1 VARPGSRRA
10 RSTTEKLREATP
22 VTEPREA
29 REAPGAKDR
38 PEVAPVPEP
47 KKVRAATSVD
57 EAEQSLTAAPV
68 PGANPVGAAAPV
80 IEPEDASAAA
90 PVDETEA
97 TGEAAPVTRTP
108 ASDTGR
114 KRVRAA
120 ADDVHEARPSD
131 RKATADD
138 GEDSDETAEPVDEEE
153 PDGDALA
160 EVEPVAEAPRPTRAA
175 RAARGSERGIARADP
190 MSAYMAEV
198 QRHPL
203 LSREDEERLARRYR
217 STGDLDAAARLVS
230 ANLRLVVKLAH
241 EYHRNPLSLLDLV
254 QEGNIG
260 LMQAVKKFDPE
271 RGVKLSTYAAWWIRA
286 YILRYIMDNWKLVKI
301 GTTEAQ
307 RKLFFKLRQ
316 EQERLLKQGYEATPK
331 LLAERLNVTEQDV
344 VEMDQRLGPDEVS
357 IDAPAGDDSD
367 ATRGDRILPASGFPA
382 ADERLASEELKRL
395 FRDKLEAFGK
405 TLEGKEKYIFEKR
418 LTADEP
424 MTLQDIGTHFGFSRE
439 RARQIEAALVN
450 RMRDFVRSEMPDFDL
465 VAETKP

>member
-1 VARPGSRRA
+1 M
-10 RSTTEKLREATP
+10 TP
-22 VTEPREA
+22 VEEETEGSAGDSSEETEPVEA
-29 REAPGAKDR
+29 
-38 PEVAPVPEP
+38 
-47 KKVRAATSVD
+47 
-57 EAEQSLTAAPV
+57 
-68 PGANPVGAAAPV
+68 
-80 IEPEDASAAA
+80 I
-90 PVDETEA
+90 
-97 TGEAAPVTRTP
+97 
-108 ASDTGR
+108 
-114 KRVRAA
+114 
-120 ADDVHEARPSD
+120 
-131 RKATADD
+131 
-138 GEDSDETAEPVDEEE
+138 E
-153 PDGDALA
+153 PDGEEL
-160 EVEPVAEAPRPTRAA
+160 EELEPVADSPAPARRPSRSTD
-175 RAARGSERGIARADP
+175 RGIARADP

-203 LSREDEERLARRYR
+203 LPREEEQRLARLYR
-217 STGDLDAAARLVS
+217 SSGDLDAAARLVS

-260 LMQAVKKFDPE
+260 LMQAVKKFDPD

-286 YILRYIMDNWKLVKI
+286 YILRYIMDNWKLVKL

-357 IDAPAGDDSD
+357 IDAPVGEDGDT
-367 ATRGDRILPASGFPA
+367 TRGDRILPASGFPA
-382 ADERLASEELKRL
+382 ADERLANEELKRL
-395 FRDKLEAFGK
+395 FRDKLDAFGK

-450 RMRDFVRSEMPDFDL
+450 RMREFVRSEMPDFDL
-465 VAETKP
+465 VAAPKNS

>member
-1 VARPGSRRA
+1 MAPPPKKPGKPRRKPAAPPAGSTARTAGSRARPASPRPASGPRNRRRPGPRA
-10 RSTTEKLREATP
+10 PEVRDVTP
-22 VTEPREA
+22 V
-29 REAPGAKDR
+29 
-38 PEVAPVPEP
+38 
-47 KKVRAATSVD
+47 
-57 EAEQSLTAAPV
+57 
-68 PGANPVGAAAPV
+68 
-80 IEPEDASAAA
+80 
-90 PVDETEA
+90 
-97 TGEAAPVTRTP
+97 
-108 ASDTGR
+108 
-114 KRVRAA
+114 
-120 ADDVHEARPSD
+120 
-131 RKATADD
+131 
-138 GEDSDETAEPVDEEE
+138 EE
-153 PDGDALA
+153 PDASSEAEPEAPDSGEEETEPIEAAEPDGEELA
-160 EVEPVAEAPRPTRAA
+160 ELEPMAESPPPGRSSTR
-175 RAARGSERGIARADP
+175 STDRGIARADP

-203 LSREDEERLARRYR
+203 LPREEEDRLARLYR
-217 STGDLDAAARLVS
+217 GSGDLDAAARLVS

-260 LMQAVKKFDPE
+260 LMQAVKKFDPD

-286 YILRYIMDNWKLVKI
+286 YILRYIMDNWKLVKL

-357 IDAPAGDDSD
+357 IDAPVGEDGD

-395 FRDKLEAFGK
+395 FRDKLDAFGR

-450 RMRDFVRSEMPDFDL
+450 RMREFVRSEMPDFDL
-465 VAETKP
+465 VAEPKN